1 MPAQRCPVGAELA
14 ALRGLAL
21 PAGQAARWG
30 AKGWKALP
38 QRLRVLALYCGTL
51 VCMFKPSEEDT
62 VMLGDLKP
70 PEHQTQP
77 IKEL

>member
-1 MPAQRCPVGAELA
+1 M
-14 ALRGLAL
+14 
-21 PAGQAARWG
+21 
-30 AKGWKALP
+30 
-38 QRLRVLALYCGTL
+38 ALYCGTL
-51 VCMFKPSEEDT
+51 LCMFKPSEEDT